1 MKTVA
6 VDVIGVVDEEGVPNF
21 QQVAESLMEDHTWMV
36 WIIESRLVA
45 YKEYVQTV
53 LSKEQYEE
61 LKVGVEKLTDML
73 SIQLKE
79 ACTILEKAL
88 PQEMDGLK
96 EEYDVFY
103 NQKLPELNELRR
115 SFNL

>member
-1 MKTVA
+1 MKAVA
-6 VDVIGVVDEEGVPNF
+6 VAD
-21 QQVAESLMEDHTWMV
+21 SLMEDYTGMV
-36 WIIESRLVA
+36 CAIEGRLVA

-53 LSKEQYEE
+53 LSREQYKE

-79 ACTILEKAL
+79 ACTILEKAM
-88 PQEMDGLK
+88 PQEKDGLK

-103 NQKLPELNELRR
+103 NQKLPEKD
-115 SFNL
+115 